1 MADPFAAFE
10 GRYGRQSG
18 GGDGGDIWS
27 NWEKNFTVAR
37 LDPKKSQKAGG
48 LDRLNEQQLATF
60 GYKPSDIPGWDD
72 LPERKQKKLEDVLI
86 NAISKSSPT
95 LNTSYKPGSLPNN
108 NVQNMDLGKYEN
120 RVKAVDQVF
129 SNTPKM
135 AEAFGQSFYGGLG
148 REAINLAPM
157 AAAPFG
163 LLGLAAQLAPQTR
176 QLQEKAKY
184 EFFPEAGVKK
194 NSLSP
199 TRLEDYD
206 PGMQAARLAGSAG
219 KGVVETIG
227 TGALG
232 NVMRAG
238 AAGSGLVKAL
248 SGGGKV
254 AQGASKVIPWLA
266 ESVGTSGFQSM
277 GNGGDV
283 GRGVVEG
290 VGYDAAFNALTKG
303 FGKIAKTAGTR
314 GARELTEAV
323 KNQNTAED
331 VMKVIQSSSVSNKI
345 KKEVLA
351 ELDKTIPNWQTPT
364 RVTQPTPAAPRST
377 AMSIADDFSPSERA
391 VFEAMNDPKI
401 PQPDKFDAGLRAYKT
416 VNPTATPQ
424 EAADA
429 TFGVLKKAGNDS
441 IGGVKKAFGQVDMA
455 ADTGIKNTGV
465 KAKVREIF
473 NPIKNLSDDTQKS
486 FQKAAA
492 GRYVGQTERATT
504 INEIRQ
510 TAKQTGT
517 KLDMDLAHK
526 IESGEVD
533 DVFTRQFREVAD
545 KARQEGID
553 AGLDIGYKENY
564 LPHIWKQS
572 EEKVDE
578 IARGFGMK
586 PRATGERI
594 IPTYEE
600 GLKLG
605 LTPKYK
611 DPADMMGDYVQNI
624 QNARSNVALIGDLKA
639 QGMIA
644 EASGRPPAGWAH
656 ITAEAFPKS
665 SSGNQLIAPKEIAA
679 VIDNLYG
686 TKNGI
691 IEKALGKTAKFNSVW
706 QDIALA
712 GGVPKTPANFF
723 TFSQMMKEGA
733 TGLGDILTGHP
744 VRGSKT
750 LLNPLGAFISS
761 FSKNSTAKIELKN
774 KDFLK
779 GLAQAGAPIHFST
792 EGKKLV
798 SWDSMFNDPTFGRF
812 MPTMQLGTAKNIYG
826 GLEKKLG
833 AEKAMQ
839 ETASIMKKLYGITD
853 QLMTGR
859 SGAVQDLIGS
869 VGFAPKYRES
879 IVNVLGNT
887 VKSLDPRTYKD
898 VSYSLNRRLAA
909 GMGVTFLIY
918 DQINKQTTGHG
929 MFQNPSGKELQLAIP
944 YGEDEKGNKKVL
956 YIPFMPSFMTLPR
969 AAVGAAQSIAKGDMG
984 GVGSELGKMLS
995 MPLQV
1000 GSQLAS
1006 NRDYFGRPIVIDEKA
1021 SQETGESI
1029 DSGIDKLKKQA
1040 MYLLGQASPAA
1051 VRAGIDASQG
1061 KPLEQV
1067 LAQAGEVPVRF
1078 GKFYGGKGTSS
1089 DVAPGQVSGDFYKV
1103 YNVLES
1109 QSRKMEKDIN
1119 KDIYQGTGSNAKEF
1133 ANQYNNR
1140 VNEMFANFFAQYG
1153 DKLKDED
1160 RKKYESMADNI
1171 KIEVKDKKKGGLYVN
1186 KY

>member
-1 MADPFAAFE
+1 MGYSNPFA
-10 GRYGRQSG
+10 GKSG
-18 GGDGGDIWS
+18 GGGVFAGFGDRYRADQ
-27 NWEKNFTVAR
+27 EAR
-37 LDPKKSQKAGG
+37 NNYVPPQDNKKSFN
-48 LDRLNEQQLATF
+48 LEQ
-60 GYKPSDIPGWDD
+60 
-72 LPERKQKKLEDVLI
+72 VLMGI
-86 NAISKSSPT
+86 AQQSSPT
-95 LNTSYKPGSLPNN
+95 LNTNYRPGSLPNN
-108 NVQNMDLGKYEN
+108 NVQNMDLNSSKN
-120 RVKAVDQVF
+120 RAKAIDQLF
-129 SNTPKM
+129 SETPQV
-135 AEAFGQSFYGGLG
+135 AEGYTQALFGGLG
-148 REAINLAPM
+148 RQAINLAPL
-157 AAAPFG
+157 AAAPLG
-163 LLGLAAQLAPQTR
+163 LVGLAAQLAPQTK

-184 EFFPEAGVKK
+184 EFFPEAGQRK
-194 NSLSP
+194 NSLAP
-199 TRLEDYD
+199 TKLEDYT
-206 PGMQAARLAGSAG
+206 PAMQAGRLAGSAS

-254 AQGASKVIPWLA
+254 AQGASKAIPWLA
-266 ESVGTSGFQSM
+266 ESLGTSGFQTVA
-277 GNGGDV
+277 NGGDV
-283 GRGVVEG
+283 GRGIVEG

-303 FGKIAKTAGTR
+303 FGKIAKTTGSSA
-314 GARELTEAV
+314 ARELTEAI
-323 KNQNTAED
+323 KRQNTADD
-331 VMKVIQSSSVSNKI
+331 VMKVIQSSPASAKVKQSV
-345 KKEVLA
+345 VA
-351 ELDKTIPNWQTPT
+351 ELDKTVPGWSAAPKAVSQAA
-364 RVTQPTPAAPRST
+364 PTPRTPAPM
-377 AMSIADDFSPSERA
+377 AIADDFSREERA
-391 VFEAMNDPKI
+391 VFEAMNNPKV
-401 PQPDKFDAGLRAYKT
+401 PQPDKFEAGVAAYKA
-416 VNPTATPQ
+416 VNPTATQ
-424 EAADA
+424 EQAADA
-429 TFGVLKKAGNDS
+429 TFGVLRKAGNES
-441 IGGVKKAFGQVDMA
+441 IGGVKKAFGQVEPI
-455 ADTGIKNTGV
+455 ADTGVKTGV
-465 KAKVREIF
+465 RVKIREIF
-473 NPIKNLSDDTQKS
+473 NPVKNLSEDTQKS
-486 FQKAAA
+486 FQKSAA
-492 GRYVGQTERATT
+492 GRYVGQTQRSTT
-504 INEIRQ
+504 VNEVRQ
-510 TAKQTGT
+510 TARQTGT
-517 KLDMDLAHK
+517 KLDMDLVRK
-526 IESGEVD
+526 IEDGTAPDTE
-533 DVFTRQFREVAD
+533 FTREFRRIAD
-545 KARQEGID
+545 EARQEGID

-564 LPHIWKQS
+564 VPHIWKQS

-586 PRATGERI
+586 PRAAGERI

-611 DPADMMGDYVQNI
+611 DPADMMGDYVQNL

-639 QGMIA
+639 QGMIM
-644 EASGRPPAGWAH
+644 EAGGHTPAGWRH
-656 ITAEAFPKS
+656 IAAEAFPKS
-665 SSGNQLIAPKEIAA
+665 SSGNQLMAPKEVADI
-679 VIDNLYG
+679 IDNLYAS
-686 TKNGI
+686 KQNI
-691 IEKALGKTAKFNSVW
+691 IEKALGKTAKFNSIW

-744 VRGSKT
+744 IRGTKT
-750 LLNPLGAFISS
+750 LANPLGAFITS
-761 FSKNSTAKIELKN
+761 FSKGSTAKIQLKN

-779 GLAQAGAPIHFST
+779 ELSAAGAPINFST

-826 GLEKKLG
+826 GLEKKIG

-853 QLMTGR
+853 QLQTGR

-918 DQINKQTTGHG
+918 DQINKSTTGHG
-929 MFQNPSGKELQLAIP
+929 MFQNPEGKELQLAIP
-944 YGEDEKGNKKVL
+944 YGEDDKGNKKVL

-969 AAVGAAQSIAKGDMG
+969 AAVGAAQSIARGDMG
-984 GVGSELGKMLS
+984 GLGSEAGKLLS

-1000 GSQLAS
+1000 GSQLVS
-1006 NRDYFGRPIVIDEKA
+1006 NRDYFGRPITIDEKA
-1021 SQETGESI
+1021 SQETGEAI

-1040 MYLLGQASPAA
+1040 MYLLGQSSPAA

-1078 GKFYGGKGTSS
+1078 GNFYGGKDTGK
-1089 DVAPGQVSGDFYKV
+1089 DVSKGQVSGDFYKV

-1119 KDIYQGTGSNAKEF
+1119 KDIYQGSGSNAKEY
-1133 ANQYNNR
+1133 ANQYNQR
-1140 VNEMFANFFAQYG
+1140 VNEMFADFFAEYG
-1153 DKLKDED
+1153 NKLKDED